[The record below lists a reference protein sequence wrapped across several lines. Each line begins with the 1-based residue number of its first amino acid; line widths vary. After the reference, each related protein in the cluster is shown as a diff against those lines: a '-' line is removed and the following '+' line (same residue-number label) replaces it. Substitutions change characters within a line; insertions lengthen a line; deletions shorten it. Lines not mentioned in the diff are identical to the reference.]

1 MEAFRVGNRRIL
13 LVDRADSRYER
24 LSIQERALLQRAI
37 ATLLGEPDRLYLYAG
52 RPSAGGG
59 PQKWLLL
66 MQPLLIEM
74 SESGNDILISRILIT
89 RDPLEPL

>member
-1 MEAFRVGNRRIL
+1 MEAFRVGYRRIL

-37 ATLLGEPDRLYLYAG
+37 ATLLEEPERLDLFVG
-52 RPSAGGG
+52 RPNAVGT
-59 PQKWLLL
+59 PQKGLLL